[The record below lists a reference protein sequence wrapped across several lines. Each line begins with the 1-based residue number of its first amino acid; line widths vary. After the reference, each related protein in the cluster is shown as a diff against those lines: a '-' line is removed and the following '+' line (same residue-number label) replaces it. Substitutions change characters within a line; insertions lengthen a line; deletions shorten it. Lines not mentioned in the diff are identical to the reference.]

1 MVTKSRPPK
10 AKRGLGKVF
19 YGWWIVG
26 VSAIVD
32 AMKHGTFN
40 RGFTFYV
47 IPLTNELRIGVAA
60 ISLAEMFG
68 RFEGGLQGPLAGY
81 LTDRLGPR
89 VVLAAGGAASGLGFI
104 LLYFTHNYLYF
115 MLVFVGLLSLGFRG
129 GYNNASV
136 PALNQWFRRRRSLAM
151 STASVGNGLGGLV
164 VAPFIGLL
172 VVALGWRQAALVS
185 GVAIMAVVLPLSVL
199 VRKTPESMGLLPDG
213 DEPSND
219 QLANSIESDS
229 ESAGSIG
236 ETVEERTT
244 KSGEVVF
251 GESDFTAREATRTAS
266 FWLLVWAVGLRNT
279 VHSGM
284 QFLLVPVMVWFLSGS
299 GRGQDESQSIAIL
312 FVAILSLGTM
322 VFNPLVGWI
331 GDSWSKQRLSAIA
344 MVVGMLALVTLLNQ
358 SGALWQMC
366 LFVVLLAF
374 SESANPLAWSIMGDF
389 FGRRSFATLRGIQH
403 LPDQLMSMSTAVW
416 MGWIFDNTGSFYW
429 ALLPL
434 AAIYALSAFFYW
446 TMPRPKPPVRSPA
459 PAMAL

>member
-1 MVTKSRPPK
+1 MVTKPRPPE

-60 ISLAEMFG
+60 ISLAEMLG

-89 VVLAAGGAASGLGFI
+89 IVLAAGGAASGLGFI

-172 VVALGWRQAALVS
+172 VLTLGWRQAALVS
-185 GVAIMAVVLPLSVL
+185 GIAIMAIVLPLSVL

-219 QLANSIESDS
+219 QLATSIESDS
-229 ESAGSIG
+229 ALADSI
-236 ETVEERTT
+236 EVTVEE
-244 KSGEVVF
+244 
-251 GESDFTAREATRTAS
+251 
-266 FWLLVWAVGLRNT
+266 
-279 VHSGM
+279 
-284 QFLLVPVMVWFLSGS
+284 
-299 GRGQDESQSIAIL
+299 
-312 FVAILSLGTM
+312 LSL
-322 VFNPLVGWI
+322 I
-331 GDSWSKQRLSAIA
+331 HI
-344 MVVGMLALVTLLNQ
+344 
-358 SGALWQMC
+358 
-366 LFVVLLAF
+366 
-374 SESANPLAWSIMGDF
+374 
-389 FGRRSFATLRGIQH
+389 
-403 LPDQLMSMSTAVW
+403 
-416 MGWIFDNTGSFYW
+416 
-429 ALLPL
+429 
-434 AAIYALSAFFYW
+434 
-446 TMPRPKPPVRSPA
+446 
-459 PAMAL
+459 

>member
-1 MVTKSRPPK
+1 
-10 AKRGLGKVF
+10 
-19 YGWWIVG
+19 
-26 VSAIVD
+26 
-32 AMKHGTFN
+32 MKHGTFN

-60 ISLAEMFG
+60 ISLAEMLG

-89 VVLAAGGAASGLGFI
+89 IVLAAGGVASGLGFI

-115 MLVFVGLLSLGFRG
+115 MLVFVGMLSLGFRG

-151 STASVGNGLGGLV
+151 STASVGSGLGGLV

-172 VVALGWRQAALVS
+172 VLTLGWRQAALVS
-185 GVAIMAVVLPLSVL
+185 GVAIMAIVLPLSVL

-229 ESAGSIG
+229 ASAGSIG
-236 ETVEERTT
+236 STVEERTT

-299 GRGQDESQSIAIL
+299 GRGQDENQSIAIL
-312 FVAILSLGTM
+312 FVAVLSLGTM

-344 MVVGMLALVTLLNQ
+344 MVVGMLALLTLLNQ
-358 SGALWQMC
+358 SGNLWQMC

-374 SESANPLAWSIMGDF
+374 SESANP
-389 FGRRSFATLRGIQH
+389 
-403 LPDQLMSMSTAVW
+403 
-416 MGWIFDNTGSFYW
+416 
-429 ALLPL
+429 
-434 AAIYALSAFFYW
+434 
-446 TMPRPKPPVRSPA
+446 
-459 PAMAL
+459 

>member
-1 MVTKSRPPK
+1 
-10 AKRGLGKVF
+10 
-19 YGWWIVG
+19 
-26 VSAIVD
+26 
-32 AMKHGTFN
+32 
-40 RGFTFYV
+40 
-47 IPLTNELRIGVAA
+47 
-60 ISLAEMFG
+60 
-68 RFEGGLQGPLAGY
+68 
-81 LTDRLGPR
+81 
-89 VVLAAGGAASGLGFI
+89 
-104 LLYFTHNYLYF
+104 
-115 MLVFVGLLSLGFRG
+115 
-129 GYNNASV
+129 
-136 PALNQWFRRRRSLAM
+136 M

-164 VAPFIGLL
+164 VAPFIGFL
-172 VVALGWRQAALVS
+172 VLTLGWRQAALVS
-185 GVAIMAVVLPLSVL
+185 GVAIMAIVLPLSLL

-213 DEPSND
+213 DEPSSD
-219 QLANSIESDS
+219 QLADTIESDS
-229 ESAGSIG
+229 VPADSI
-236 ETVEERTT
+236 EDRTK
-244 KSGEVVF
+244 KSGQVVF
-251 GESDFTAREATRTAS
+251 GESDFTAREATRTTS

-284 QFLLVPVMVWFLSGS
+284 QFLLVPVMVWFLSGA

-344 MVVGMLALVTLLNQ
+344 MVVGMFALVTLLNQ
-358 SGALWQMC
+358 SGTLWQMC

-434 AAIYALSAFFYW
+434 AAIYALAAFFYW
-446 TMPRPKPPVRSPA
+446 TMPRPKTPVRSPA
-459 PAMAL
+459 SDMAL